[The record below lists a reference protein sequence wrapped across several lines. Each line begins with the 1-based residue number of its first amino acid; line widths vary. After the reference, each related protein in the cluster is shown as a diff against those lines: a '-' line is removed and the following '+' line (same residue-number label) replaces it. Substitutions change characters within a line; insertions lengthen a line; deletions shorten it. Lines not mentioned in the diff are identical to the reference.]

1 MLKSR
6 NAGFSRCCWRSRAA
20 TAAGMSIATCGRKPF
35 PHPGLRHWSSFIAPT
50 TAYGFVN
57 SEVGCSL
64 SQEPVLANNH
74 WLSLW
79 PRTGLLYVKIDVEG
93 AVLLVKIKSWWG
105 SGGWE
110 SFHSMCLTSLEDH
123 KHWNGHREL
132 WGGGAGA
139 PQESCFSPPHNP
151 GFCAPGVLWKCLS
164 QLIIDVEELFILP

>member
-1 MLKSR
+1 
-6 NAGFSRCCWRSRAA
+6 
-20 TAAGMSIATCGRKPF
+20 MSIATCGRKPF

-64 SQEPVLANNH
+64 SQEPVLADDH

-123 KHWNGHREL
+123 KHWNGHREH
-132 WGGGAGA
+132 GV
-139 PQESCFSPPHNP
+139 
-151 GFCAPGVLWKCLS
+151 GVLEPPRRGILS
-164 QLIIDVEELFILP
+164 SLQPWLLCSWGALEMPVTVDHRCRRVIYSALI